1 MRAFFTK
8 KKQQSKSRKEEVD
21 QPMPSQK
28 TSEVPEIVRR
38 KSTIPSSKEK
48 HAHFNKRKKR
58 LAAQAEAQKY
68 ASPTKSDELNSN
80 SQQSFNYQD
89 APTRRYRKMQEET
102 GIFDIHGRRV
112 CPKVIVS
119 LENFSPRISKEA
131 LPSQTK
137 TTSQMSKDRKSSTTR
152 RRRQRQ
158 NSLVDNIKGAL
169 SRDYRRPSNKLM
181 IDDRRC
187 YKYIRML
194 KSGTPRAT
202 VEKLMMKTLGDEGFS
217 SQLLDNWQNKIIYA
231 NQIVKRKK
239 RQRRTSNAQF
249 VERFQLGKNVRGPTL
264 SSVDQ
269 HELDMISRNNNEIK
283 LVVTYIIYLMQQQ
296 EGKARDLFA
305 RVDTSGDGQLS
316 EEEFKKGLIQLGF
329 SLAEEE
335 TKLLFKA
342 IDDDGSGEIEIREF
356 VRLLHQPLDP
366 VHVSVIELLG
376 SLRRLEVIVSQEHVT
391 FIHEYLVNDMGA
403 IDASE
408 LHELI
413 MNPTALER
421 LNPHPENSLHPKD
434 PSGRPKHKTYRF
446 TNPLLST
453 ATLDAE
459 EIQKA
464 RDRILLHK
472 TVKRLENA
480 YVASAFVIWRAKMI
494 ADLHLNL
501 KKKNTS
507 SKLKMGKKNQRVDVR
522 EERRRKAQSK
532 MNNEDL
538 SDQHYDGALAKTTI
552 MSAKIAVAKMK
563 REKEEKKRKAVEK
576 IKKEMADPD
585 GTPRPAWGTSMM
597 FPHRYRHLKEIPPL
611 GKMFKNTAFWR
622 PECNPKTPATGLPQK
637 PTESRRNN
645 GRGNRRNFRGRK
657 VSEVSLDDVTNINSF
672 TKHAASISSEFR
684 SFIQQPGISAPTP
697 DEGGFYIPPSPRT
710 NFPMLERFF
719 KGGKAKELIRAF
731 QKYEAPIP
739 KSK

>member
-1 MRAFFTK
+1 
-8 KKQQSKSRKEEVD
+8 
-21 QPMPSQK
+21 MPSQI

-38 KSTIPSSKEK
+38 KSTITSSKDK

-58 LAAQAEAQKY
+58 LAAQAESQKY
-68 ASPTKSDELNSN
+68 ASPTKSDDELNSN
-80 SQQSFNYQD
+80 SQQSFSYQD

-102 GIFDIHGRRV
+102 GVFDIHGRRV

-131 LPSQTK
+131 LPSSQTK
-137 TTSQMSKDRKSSTTR
+137 TTSQKSEDRKRSTT
-152 RRRQRQ
+152 RRQRQ

-169 SRDYRRPSNKLM
+169 ARDYRRPSNTLM

-202 VEKLMMKTLGDEGFS
+202 VEKLMMKALGDEGFTP
-217 SQLLDNWQNKIIYA
+217 QLLDDWQNKIIHA
-231 NQIVKRKK
+231 NQVVKRKK
-239 RQRRTSNAQF
+239 RVRRTSNAQF
-249 VERFQLGKNVRGPTL
+249 VERFQLGKNLRGPTL

-335 TKLLFKA
+335 TQLLFKA

-376 SLRRLEVIVSQEHVT
+376 SLRRLEVIVSQEHVK
-391 FIHEYLVNDMGA
+391 FIHEYLVNDIGA

-421 LNPHPENSLHPKD
+421 LNPHPEDSLHPKD

-453 ATLDAE
+453 AMLDAE

-464 RDRILLHK
+464 QDRILLHK

-522 EERRRKAQSK
+522 EERRRKARSK

-538 SDQHYDGALAKTTI
+538 SDQHYGGALAKTTT

-563 REKEEKKRKAVEK
+563 REKEKKKRKAVEK
-576 IKKEMADPD
+576 IKKEMANEK
-585 GTPRPAWGTSMM
+585 RPEWGTSMM
-597 FPHRYRHLKEIPPL
+597 FPHRYKHLNEIPPL
-611 GKMFKNTAFWR
+611 GKMFKHTAFWR

-657 VSEVSLDDVTNINSF
+657 VSEVSLDNVTNINSF
-672 TKHAASISSEFR
+672 TKHAASISHEFR

-710 NFPMLERFF
+710 DFPMLERFF

-739 KSK
+739 KST